1 MRAPARTVSQTKPFC
16 YTERL
21 FLVFFPRK
29 IKKGVTRAG
38 RAGAGRGAGGK
49 THEKDS
55 EKLH

>member
-1 MRAPARTVSQTKPFC
+1 MRAQARKVSLTKAFRR
-16 YTERL
+16 TERL

-38 RAGAGRGAGGK
+38 RAGAGRGAGGAA
-49 THEKDS
+49 HEKDS